1 MDIAALSM
9 AMSSVNLQSAYSV
22 AMLGNSLEQAKTTG
36 SEVVALMDSAAMERS
51 VTPYLG
57 SNFDVSV

>member
-9 AMSSVNLQSAYSV
+9 TMSSVNLQSAYSV
-22 AMLGNSLEQAKTTG
+22 AMLSNSLEQAETTG
-36 SEVVALMDSAAMERS
+36 NEVVALMDSAAMERS

>member
-9 AMSSVNLQSAYSV
+9 AMSSVNLQTAYSA
-22 AMLGNSLEQAKTTG
+22 AMLGNSLEQAETTD

>member
-9 AMSSVNLQSAYSV
+9 TMSSVNLQSAYSV
-22 AMLGNSLEQAKTTG
+22 AMLSNSLEQAKTTG

>member
-9 AMSSVNLQSAYSV
+9 TMSSVNLQSAYSV
-22 AMLGNSLEQAKTTG
+22 AMLSNSLEQAETTG
-36 SEVVALMDSAAMERS
+36 NEVVALMDSAAMERS

-57 SNFDVSV
+57 SNFDMSV

>member
-9 AMSSVNLQSAYSV
+9 AMSSVNLQSAYSA
-22 AMLGNSLEQAKTTG
+22 AMLGNSLEQAETTG